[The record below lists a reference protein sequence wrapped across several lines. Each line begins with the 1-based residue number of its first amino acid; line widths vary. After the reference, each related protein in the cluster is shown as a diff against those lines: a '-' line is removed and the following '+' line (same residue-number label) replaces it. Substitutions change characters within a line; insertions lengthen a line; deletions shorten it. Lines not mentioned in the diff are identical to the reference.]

1 MKTSLLKKIC
11 SLILATSLYI
21 VAVHAQIVYTD
32 VNPDITASCSPNCS
46 IKHNLDINNDGIS
59 DFYITTK
66 SKIWGAY
73 LSCHCPDIHRMSSV
87 TITRLYK
94 NAVLIGDPFN
104 YNDIISSNL
113 VNSF

>member
-1 MKTSLLKKIC
+1 TSLLKK
-11 SLILATSLYI
+11 LYAI
-21 VAVHAQIVYTD
+21 VIASALYAVTADAQIVYTD
-32 VNPDITASCSPNCS
+32 VNPDVTASCSPNCS

-87 TITRLYK
+87 TITRLYN
-94 NAVLIGDPFN
+94 NAVLIGDP
-104 YNDIISSNL
+104 
-113 VNSF
+113 